1 MSQPLDINSV
11 CAWLRQHELEFHH
24 AKDVI
29 NALSS
34 GVKSRLE
41 QRGDTADEILDKT
54 EALDAAAESMDFWQ
68 MTEQP
73 YANSAAES
81 HRQSVDFARQVVR

>member
-29 NALSS
+29 NALTS

-41 QRGDTADEILDKT
+41 RRGDTEREILDT
-54 EALDAAAESMDFWQ
+54 LEPLDDASEAMDRRQ
-68 MTEQP
+68 MEEQP
-73 YANSAAES
+73 YANAAAEQY
-81 HRQSVDFARQVVR
+81 RQSVDFARQVVR